1 MNNEIKFY
9 IRTLI
14 VLIGIA
20 LITYVTVVNIVKSR
34 KFDLFIINLISTKL
48 ERLANRDLTKEE
60 HDFAVKNLKKIY
72 LKFKPIFD
80 EIK

>member
-72 LKFKPIFD
+72 LKLLYLKF
-80 EIK
+80 